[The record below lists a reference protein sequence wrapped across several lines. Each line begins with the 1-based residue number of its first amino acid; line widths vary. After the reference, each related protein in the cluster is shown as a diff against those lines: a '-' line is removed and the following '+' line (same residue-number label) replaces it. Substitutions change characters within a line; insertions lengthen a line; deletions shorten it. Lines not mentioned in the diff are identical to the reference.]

1 MHRTGNTPMLKI
13 TIHESSDALT
23 FQVEGKLVGAWAKEL
38 EEAWNHARVT
48 PERKALIVDLTET
61 LYIDEHG
68 KQVLAKLFRDGAVF
82 KTSGAMT
89 SCIVTE
95 ITGKPRRPRGGMLTQ
110 SLLLLVAV
118 GVARAADPTPL
129 KLTLRDAVQM
139 ALKQNPQVQ
148 IANLN
153 IAESA
158 QNQNVARADLLP
170 QINLKAAESVQRINL
185 ATAFGKKIPQFPG
198 HAGPFWVIQGGPS
211 GSVPIF
217 DFTAWRRWQAS
228 KENV

>member
-1 MHRTGNTPMLKI
+1 MLKI

-38 EEAWNHARVT
+38 EQSWNTAST
-48 PERKALIVDLTET
+48 NCNRKPLIVDLTET
-61 LYIDEHG
+61 LYIDEEG
-68 KQVLAKLFRDGAVF
+68 KRVLAKLFRHGARF

-89 SCIVTE
+89 SCVVDE
-95 ITGKPRRPRGGMLTQ
+95 LTGKSRRPCRRILTQ
-110 SLLLLVAV
+110 SLLLLLAV
-118 GVARAADPTPL
+118 GVARAADPAPL

-170 QINLKAAESVQRINL
+170 HINLTGSELVHRINL
-185 ATAFGKKIPQFPG
+185 AAAFGKKIPQFPG
-198 HAGPFWVIQGGPS
+198 HVGPFWLIQGGPS

-217 DFTAWRRWQAS
+217 DSQPGGVGKHLRRT
-228 KENV
+228 